1 MPWLALKLHV
11 ERAAAEAFSDALL
24 EAGAQSVALEEQG
37 GMVVL
42 LAHGDDAAHVVAE
55 AARQA
60 GIPAPAFSTET
71 VADRDWV
78 RASQAQFS
86 PLEVGARL
94 WIGASWHEAPPGRL
108 AVRID
113 PGLAFG
119 TGSHATTRLALMYLE
134 QELKGGERVLDFG
147 CGSGILAI
155 AAARLGAAHVAASDN
170 DPQAVETTLANARTN
185 GVNVFAALPDD
196 LPQADYDVVVSNI
209 LAQPLIELAP
219 LLGPRAGRI
228 ALAGILHS
236 QADEVARAYA
246 PWCALQI
253 AGEDEGWVL
262 LSGVR
267 A

>member
-1 MPWLALKLHV
+1 MPWLALRLDV
-11 ERAAAEAFSDALL
+11 EGAAAEAFSDALL
-24 EAGAQSVALEEQG
+24 EAGAQSVALEGEG
-37 GMVVL
+37 GMVAL
-42 LAHGDDAAHVVAE
+42 LAAGDDAAGVVAA

-60 GIPAPAFSTET
+60 GIEPPGFRTER

-78 RASQAQFS
+78 RASQAQFA
-86 PLEVGARL
+86 PLEIGARL
-94 WIGASWHEAPPGRL
+94 WIGASWHEAPPGRV

-119 TGSHATTRLALMYLE
+119 TGSHATTRLVLMYLE
-134 QELKGGERVLDFG
+134 KELKGGERVLDFG

-155 AAARLGAAHVAASDN
+155 AAARLGAAQVAASDN
-170 DPQAVETTLANARTN
+170 DPLAIETTRANAQAN
-185 GVNVFAALPDD
+185 GVRLFAALPEE
-196 LPQADYDVVVSNI
+196 LPRADYDVVVSNI

-219 LLGPRAGRI
+219 RLGPCAARI
-228 ALAGILHS
+228 ALAGILAS

-246 PWCALQI
+246 PWCALRVT
-253 AGEDEGWVL
+253 GKDEDWVL

>member
-1 MPWLALKLHV
+1 MPWLALTVQV
-11 ERAAAEAFSDALL
+11 ERGDAEAFSDALL
-24 EAGAQSVALEEQG
+24 EAGAQSVTLQGEGGLVAL
-37 GMVVL
+37 L
-42 LAHGDDAAHVVAE
+42 SAGDDAARVVAE
-55 AARQA
+55 AARNA
-60 GIPAPAFSTET
+60 GIDAPAFSTHT

-78 RASQAQFS
+78 RASQAQFQ
-86 PLEVGARL
+86 PVEVGARL
-94 WIGASWHEAPPGRL
+94 WVGASWHEAPPGRV

-134 QELKGGERVLDFG
+134 KVLQGGERVLDFG

-170 DPQAVETTLANARTN
+170 DPQAIATTRANAQAN
-185 GVNVFAALPDD
+185 GVRLFAALPEQ
-196 LPQADYDVVVSNI
+196 LPPADYDVVVSNI

-219 LLGPRAGRI
+219 RLGPCAGRI
-228 ALAGILHS
+228 ALAGILAS
-236 QADEVARAYA
+236 QAEEVARAYA
-246 PWCALQI
+246 HWCALQVTDK
-253 AGEDEGWVL
+253 EEEWVL

>member
-1 MPWLALKLHV
+1 MPWLALRLDV

-24 EAGAQSVALEEQG
+24 EAGAQSVALEGQG
-37 GMVVL
+37 RLVAL
-42 LAHGDDAAHVVAE
+42 LGAGDDAARVVAE

-60 GIPAPAFSTET
+60 GIEAPAFSTET

-78 RASQAQFS
+78 RASQAQFQ
-86 PLEVGARL
+86 PVEIGARL
-94 WIGASWHEAPPGRL
+94 WIGASWHAAPPGRL

-119 TGSHATTRLALMYLE
+119 TGSHATTRLALRYLE
-134 QELKGGERVLDFG
+134 KELKGCERVLDFG

-155 AAARLGAAHVAASDN
+155 AAARLGAAHVSASDN
-170 DPQAVETTLANARTN
+170 DPQAIETTRANAQAN
-185 GVNVFAALPDD
+185 GVRLFAAPPDQLP
-196 LPQADYDVVVSNI
+196 PADYDVLVSNI

-219 LLGPRAGRI
+219 RLGPCAARI
-228 ALAGILHS
+228 ALAGILAS
-236 QADEVARAYA
+236 QAEEVARAYA
-246 PWCALQI
+246 PWCALQVT
-253 AGEDEGWVL
+253 GKEEDWVL

>member
-1 MPWLALKLHV
+1 MPWLALTLHV

-24 EAGAQSVALEEQG
+24 EAGAQSVALEGKG
-37 GMVVL
+37 GLVAL
-42 LAHGDDAAHVVAE
+42 LAAGDDAARVVAE

-60 GIPAPAFSTET
+60 GIEPPAFSTET

-78 RASQAQFS
+78 RASQAQFQ
-86 PLEVGARL
+86 PVEIGARL
-94 WIGASWHEAPPGRL
+94 WIGASWHVAPPGRL

-119 TGSHATTRLALMYLE
+119 TGSHATTRLVLTYLE
-134 QELKGGERVLDFG
+134 QELRGGERVLDFG

-155 AAARLGAAHVAASDN
+155 AAARLGAAQVAASDN
-170 DPQAVETTLANARTN
+170 DPQAIETARANAQAN
-185 GVNVFAALPDD
+185 GVRLFAALPDQ
-196 LPQADYDVVVSNI
+196 LPPAHYDVVVSNI

-219 LLGPRAGRI
+219 RLGPCAARI
-228 ALAGILHS
+228 ALAGILAC
-236 QADEVARAYA
+236 QADEVRRAYA
-246 PWCALQI
+246 PWCALQVTDQE
-253 AGEDEGWVL
+253 EDWVL